1 MFGRNKE
8 KNAKQGQIESLIGS
22 STMLEGDLTFV
33 GGIRIDGKVKGS
45 VITAEGEPGKLVL
58 SKEAHVE
65 GQIRVSH
72 AVIDGTVDGPVYG
85 SSFVELLPNAKVIG
99 DVYYKTLEIHL
110 GAVIEGRLVH
120 QAGDSE
126 KKVVSLAS

>member
-1 MFGRNKE
+1 MFGKKE
-8 KNAKQGQIESLIGS
+8 KKPTAQIESLIGS
-22 STMLEGDLTFV
+22 STLVEGDLTFI
-33 GGIRIDGKVKGS
+33 GGVRIDGRVKGS
-45 VITAEGEPGKLVL
+45 VITNDEESGKLVL
-58 SKEAHVE
+58 SKKAHIE

-85 SSFVELLPNAKVIG
+85 SSFVELLPNAKVRG

-120 QAGDSE
+120 QPGDSE
-126 KKVVSLAS
+126 NKVVKLTS

>member
-1 MFGRNKE
+1 MFWSKKE
-8 KNAKQGQIESLIGS
+8 KSNQGQIESLIGS

-33 GGIRIDGKVKGS
+33 GGLRIDGKVKGS
-45 VITAEGEPGKLVL
+45 VITREGEPGKLVL

-120 QAGDSE
+120 QAGDSQN
-126 KKVVSLAS
+126 KVVSLAG

>member
-120 QAGDSE
+120 QPGDSE
-126 KKVVSLAS
+126 NKVVSLAR

>member
-120 QAGDSE
+120 QPGDSE
-126 KKVVSLAS
+126 NKVVSLAS

>member
-1 MFGRNKE
+1 MFKKKE
-8 KNAKQGQIESLIGS
+8 KKSQNHIESLIGA
-22 STMLEGDLTFV
+22 STLVEGDLSFV
-33 GGIRIDGKVKGS
+33 GGVRIDGKVKGS
-45 VITAEGEPGKLVL
+45 VITSDEESGKLVL
-58 SKEAHVE
+58 SKKAHIE

-99 DVYYKTLEIHL
+99 DVYYKTIEIHL

-120 QAGDSE
+120 QPGESE
-126 KKVVSLAS
+126 KKVVPLSG